1 MNKKEQLKEYRSEI
15 MDLMDTSVILGW
27 YRECFGI
34 SSDFSDTL
42 NIKFNELETVCHK
55 YFELIHEPS
64 LQHIALTRLGKDID
78 SMADRFR
85 NDLPFYLS
93 VERYELTM
101 QEMDEICFISEGW
114 FNNIS
119 YQLIEKE
126 LAKLELKLIGE
137 TQKKRKTK
145 QELSLTQKQIN
156 LLFHSL
162 RENKV
167 ITNKISDVASGLFTM
182 TGLGYNFYNQ
192 NLSNPLSETKDS
204 VPTDA
209 DFVKVVNYLQ
219 KSIDYLS
226 DLKVK
231 NEIN

>member
-1 MNKKEQLKEYRSEI
+1 
-15 MDLMDTSVILGW
+15 
-27 YRECFGI
+27 
-34 SSDFSDTL
+34 
-42 NIKFNELETVCHK
+42 
-55 YFELIHEPS
+55 
-64 LQHIALTRLGKDID
+64 
-78 SMADRFR
+78 
-85 NDLPFYLS
+85 
-93 VERYELTM
+93 M

-167 ITNKISDVASGLFTM
+167 ITNKITDVASGLFTM

-192 NLSNPLSETKDS
+192 NLSNPLSETKDT

-209 DFVKVVNYLQ
+209 DFVKVMNLLQ

-231 NEIN
+231 NEIK